1 MSTISRSVTITKNK
15 TKTGPTPIIKRENL
29 DQDWIALEECLNQY
43 EQKDPNWLSLL
54 ICRLIKVA
62 MVSLQRLIDNPNE
75 QNISWDNPWVE
86 IQFSLEWDWSKKY
99 NLSTQALA
107 EQVTKIFSSS
117 IKNLRVFQ
125 LLNPKATYKQDN
137 KFFDLNSSTP
147 LLDIIVE
154 NERKPLLL
162 NLSEPITFR
171 ISSPQETSQNN
182 SLISNFTIY
191 EMLINFPDLIV
202 KAKLNDQNLEVC
214 IVTEFTPLVIDKD
227 VQRAYYPVAIGL
239 VLDDSNLSTL
249 LTDSTLGFW
258 QNLFNSLDVVINSL
272 STKQP
277 IEPRTP
283 VNQTFLQPEKKSINQ
298 PSHSSH
304 LKLDKVVSLPLERRR
319 SIMSPVPVP
328 RTASKEAASLAL
340 IRGLGRMFT
349 GYSKVPDLDILGKIA
364 SEEAERLFWP
374 LLEKTISEFILNH
387 NLNASWEKFQQDGKT
402 ILVLHGIQ
410 EHDCHTIWFLTTK
423 AANKGEGGP
432 GLEIADPCF
441 KNCTQFIQ
449 GKVSIENRLIF
460 WPNEA
465 FKDRDGWDKPPIRF
479 RTEGSPGYI
488 SLLERN
494 GSQPYFA
501 DGWLWVPRGN
511 EREGFRIGHLPT
523 LLFPEG
529 RAALERLKERELK
542 DYEAEIQRIFQN
554 PSLFRDE
561 DSRTIR
567 DLQSAVRR
575 VKNWLRALSI
585 YDIGHDLILCIFE
598 AFYRQRNAWI
608 AEKVILPN
616 GQQIITKPWRIIRLD
631 PDDLRLRL
639 DPANSLGDNWRGR
652 MFEKLEALT
661 TFQRQTRTRTG
672 RKIDVGDRFL
682 GRVIDGR
689 LGVDETSAPET
700 DPGLGLT
707 RVLKKSGVFPIDS
720 FFVEV
725 SLEFMERLVT
735 WAMDADGTVYWGI
748 DSAKVAERNS
758 IISYP
763 NKPLQAKTLKIAKI
777 EEAKTK
783 PYYDHSPR
791 LLSLSNLECWPIER
805 KLLACT
811 LLQEVTPSLNKI
823 QSKISQTTNK
833 KINEKTDRKTNQE
846 TPDKYKLITLNSL
859 TYISCNGSR
868 DQGYQLK
875 TWLDKVGYEK
885 YARTI
890 TDKIFNKFIEDLHSL
905 KQTLG
910 LHLQL
915 ISPNNQLIQDSEAL
929 STLETYKENFS
940 SVQKY
945 KLRFYLPADLE
956 KRLRHRLAD
965 AGIDAVDE
973 GEESAGNQYCIFTP
987 LNPDGLCPA
996 DIRLARKRA
1005 GWKQTDLAQKLGVP
1019 REYIAYWE
1027 NAKRPIPSERLPL
1040 LQQILKPFLSD
1051 LPEN

>member
-1 MSTISRSVTITKNK
+1 MSVISRSLTAK
-15 TKTGPTPIIKRENL
+15 TKTGPTPVIKRENL

-43 EQKDPNWLSLL
+43 EQKDPNWLSLV

-62 MVSLQRLIDNPNE
+62 MISLQRLIDNPND
-75 QNISWDNPWVE
+75 QNISWDNHWVE

-99 NLSTQALA
+99 NHSPQALA
-107 EQVTKIFSSS
+107 EQIAKIFSSS

-125 LLNPKATYKQDN
+125 LLNPKVTYKQDN

-147 LLDIIVE
+147 LLDIILE
-154 NERKPLLL
+154 DERKPFLL
-162 NLSEPITFR
+162 NLSESITFR
-171 ISSPQETSQNN
+171 IPPPQELNHHTSLF
-182 SLISNFTIY
+182 SSFTIS
-191 EMLINFPDLIV
+191 EILIHFPDLIL
-202 KAKLNDQNLEVC
+202 KSKLNHLNLEIS

-239 VLDDSNLSTL
+239 VLDNPHLNSL
-249 LTDSTLGFW
+249 LTDPNLGFW
-258 QNLFNSLDVVINSL
+258 LHLFHSLDLVIDFL

-277 IEPRTP
+277 IGQLSS
-283 VNQTFLQPEKKSINQ
+283 VNQTFLQPTTNTPNQ
-298 PSHSSH
+298 PTNSSH

-349 GYSKVPDLDILGKIA
+349 GYSKVPDLDILGKTA
-364 SEEAERLFWP
+364 TEEAEKLFWP
-374 LLEKTISEFILNH
+374 LLEKTISDFILTH
-387 NLNASWEKFQQDGKT
+387 NLIASWEKFQQDGKT
-402 ILVLHGIQ
+402 ILVLRGIQ

-460 WPNEA
+460 WPDEA

-689 LGVDETSAPET
+689 LGVDESSAPDT

-707 RVLKKSGVFPIDS
+707 RVLKKSGAFPTDS

-735 WAMDADGTVYWGI
+735 WAMDADGTLHWGI
-748 DSAKVAERNS
+748 DSAKLAERNAL
-758 IISYP
+758 ISPP
-763 NKPLQAKTLKIAKI
+763 NKSIHPKTSKISKI
-777 EEAKTK
+777 EEAKSK

-811 LLQEVTPSLNKI
+811 LLQEVTPNV
-823 QSKISQTTNK
+823 SKNLL
-833 KINEKTDRKTNQE
+833 KTFQKNNQKNNQKTL
-846 TPDKYKLITLNSL
+846 TKYKTITLNSL

-885 YARTI
+885 YVRTT
-890 TDKIFNKFIEDLHSL
+890 TDKIFTKFIQDLHSL

-915 ISPNNQLIQDSEAL
+915 ISPKNQLIQDLEAL
-929 STLETYKENFS
+929 STLETYKNNFS
-940 SVQKY
+940 PVQKY
-945 KLRFYLPADLE
+945 KLKFYLPADLE
-956 KRLRHRLAD
+956 KRLRQRLAD

-973 GEESAGNQYCIFTP
+973 GEDTSSFQHCILTP
-987 LNPDGLCPA
+987 LGETTLCAA

-1005 GWKQTDLAQKLGVP
+1005 GWKQTDLAHKLGVP

-1027 NAKRPIPSERLPL
+1027 NAKRPIPSERLAL
-1040 LQQILKPFLSD
+1040 LQQILKPFL
-1051 LPEN
+1051 